1 MQLGWV
7 LCQTIVQL
15 PDGSGFSSGT
25 WPWKRPHGQGGRGK
39 GAAGP
44 DLEVAGMFAEAF
56 SGSFKGLTL
65 RIWRVRGDL
74 YFRQR
79 PGRTGSSDGM
89 KESQLLVSEVHT
101 HFRGASA
108 RAF

>member
-1 MQLGWV
+1 MA
-7 LCQTIVQL
+7 
-15 PDGSGFSSGT
+15 
-25 WPWKRPHGQGGRGK
+25 RAAGGE

-44 DLEVAGMFAEAF
+44 DLEVVGMFAEAF
-56 SGSFKGLTL
+56 SGSVRGLTL

-101 HFRGASA
+101 HFRGASP